1 MSRISFDFGSTR
13 AENSK
18 PQTLTLKAGLTVD
31 LDWLRSERL
40 QRNTLAGICL
50 ALVLLAFALS
60 LGTALRLKMHTEPPY
75 WVYAAIPP
83 ALSHVEYGHERYKS
97 LNFVHDIYFGQLTS
111 NYARDINRIVADIL
125 AKHPVA
131 TDRGDRI
138 VNQADD
144 KGIVVLTEIAF
155 RLFGYKVEGVLY
167 LYYIILGV
175 SVVLFV
181 YSYRRNPHA
190 LLLLAA
196 FLLLHRMILPMI
208 KYDAQLG
215 GITALRCMPVL
226 AMIACMHCILYFF
239 ESRVDGKK
247 IAALILQIAIMVFVL
262 HIRST
267 TMWELALVAGASV
280 VALLWRKGPTAGQ
293 STRWPFLKNRWP
305 AAIPLAATIVL
316 VMLLNAHRAYGF
328 PEEYHRNGEAVTR
341 PFWHNIYSGFAFHPA
356 MAQRYQLKVDD
367 FTVLLATKQYLLENN
382 RADVW
387 EAAGGNSPNYTGM
400 RWKAYD
406 DAVRDMLFAR
416 CREYFGEC
424 MATLIYYK
432 PLSMIKNVLWVSGWI
447 KRPPDLDIFV
457 SKFPEIGTVVKEQF
471 IETSRQ
477 LDRNKERG
485 RKWLRYMAAM
495 IAAFA
500 GLAWLRPRKD
510 EVWPVLATAGIL
522 AAGST
527 VPSIVG
533 YPAPHTIAEAALAI
547 PLLVVVLS
555 AAYAMWLRR
564 GAKPG
569 PALTDRG
576 FSPGLGPV

>member
-1 MSRISFDFGSTR
+1 MSRISFDLDSTR
-13 AENSK
+13 SEDRT
-18 PQTLTLKAGLTVD
+18 PRTLTLKAGFTVD
-31 LDWLRSERL
+31 LDWLQSERL
-40 QRNTLAGICL
+40 QRNTLTCICL

-60 LGTALRLKMHTEPPY
+60 LGAALRLKMHTEPPY
-75 WVYAAIPP
+75 WVYAAVPP
-83 ALSHVEYGHERYKS
+83 ALSKVEYGHERYKS

-111 NYARDINRIVADIL
+111 NYAKDINRIVADIL

-131 TDRGDRI
+131 EDRSDRI
-138 VNQADD
+138 LPSDD

-155 RLFGYKVEGVLY
+155 RFFGYRVEGVLY
-167 LYYIILGV
+167 MYYIILGL
-175 SVVLFV
+175 SAALFT

-190 LLLLAA
+190 LLLLAS

-267 TMWELALVAGASV
+267 TMWELALVAGVSV
-280 VALLWRKGPTAGQ
+280 MALLWRKGPAAEQ
-293 STRWPFLKNRWP
+293 LTRLPVLKNRWP
-305 AAIPLAATIVL
+305 SAAPLTAMIFL
-316 VMLLNAHRAYGF
+316 LLLLNIHRTYGF
-328 PEEYHRNGEAVTR
+328 PEEYRRNGEAVTR

-356 MAQRYQLKVDD
+356 MAERYQLKVDD

-382 RADVW
+382 RADAW

-406 DAVRDMLFAR
+406 DAVRDMLIAR
-416 CREYFGEC
+416 CTEHFSEC
-424 MATLIYYK
+424 MTTFIYYK
-432 PLSMIKNVLWVSGWI
+432 PLSMIKNVLWVIGWI
-447 KRPPDLDIFV
+447 KLPPDMDIFV

-471 IETSRQ
+471 IETTRQ

-485 RKWLRYMAAM
+485 RMWLRYMSAM

-500 GLAWLRPRKD
+500 VLAILRPRRD
-510 EVWPVLATAGIL
+510 ELMPVIATAGVL

-533 YPAPHTIAEAALAI
+533 YAAPHTIAEAALAI

-555 AAYAMWLRR
+555 AGFAIWLKLS
-564 GAKPG
+564 AKP
-569 PALTDRG
+569 
-576 FSPGLGPV
+576 

>member
-1 MSRISFDFGSTR
+1 MSRISFDLDSTR
-13 AENSK
+13 SEDRT
-18 PQTLTLKAGLTVD
+18 PRTLTLKAGFTVD
-31 LDWLRSERL
+31 LDWLQSERL
-40 QRNTLAGICL
+40 QRNTLTCICL

-60 LGTALRLKMHTEPPY
+60 LGAALRLKMHTEPPY
-75 WVYAAIPP
+75 WVYAAVPP
-83 ALSHVEYGHERYKS
+83 ALSKVEYGHERYKS

-111 NYARDINRIVADIL
+111 NYAKDINRIVADIL

-131 TDRGDRI
+131 TDRSDRI

-144 KGIVVLTEIAF
+144 KGIVVFTEISF
-155 RLFGYKVEGVLY
+155 RLFGYRIEGVLY

-175 SVVLFV
+175 SAALFA

-226 AMIACMHCILYFF
+226 AMIACMHSILYFF
-239 ESRVDGKK
+239 ESKVDGRK
-247 IAALILQIAIMVFVL
+247 IAALILQIALIVFVV
-262 HIRST
+262 HIRT
-267 TMWELALVAGASV
+267 TALWELVLVAGASLM
-280 VALLWRKGPTAGQ
+280 ALSLRKGPEAES
-293 STRWPFLKNRWP
+293 STRLPFLKNCWP

-316 VMLLNAHRAYGF
+316 VLLLSAHRTYGF
-328 PEEYHRNGEAVTR
+328 PEAYHRDGEAVTR

-356 MAQRYQLKVDD
+356 MAERYQLKVDD

-382 RADVW
+382 RADAW

-406 DAVRDMLFAR
+406 DAVKDMLIAR
-416 CREYFGEC
+416 CTEHFSEC
-424 MATLIYYK
+424 MTTFIYYK
-432 PLSMIKNVLWVSGWI
+432 PLSMIKNVLWVIGWI
-447 KRPPDLDIFV
+447 KLPPDMDIFV

-471 IETSRQ
+471 TETSRQ
-477 LDRNKERG
+477 LDRHKERG
-485 RKWLRYMAAM
+485 RMWLRYMSAM
-495 IAAFA
+495 IAVFA
-500 GLAWLRPRKD
+500 VLAVLRPRRN
-510 EVWPVLATAGIL
+510 ELMPVLATAGIL

-533 YPAPHTIAEAALAI
+533 YAAPHTIAEAALAI
-547 PLLVVVLS
+547 PLLVVLLS
-555 AAYAMWLRR
+555 AGFAMWLRR
-564 GAKPG
+564 SAKPG
-569 PALTDRG
+569 SLQPDMKARG
-576 FSPGLGPV
+576 RI